1 MLSLAE
7 RAPIYAWLAIRFS
20 REIDAVAWAELRSEP
35 LRSILVQLEPALAQP
50 LSLPLSMETEEM
62 LAEEFARLF
71 LLPNG
76 VSPLATPWVAS
87 MSGREPSLVR
97 DDLTAI
103 VRNGF
108 EALGRKPSGAEP
120 GGRLPLDHVA
130 LLFDLVAVSAV
141 QGSMDSSDLAIAHHL
156 DRELM
161 NEWLVPFGESLTSKA
176 RHPLYGAL
184 GQLIADLHGSPAVPS
199 TAKCSGPRV
208 EST

>member
-7 RAPIYAWLAIRFS
+7 RAPIYAWLATQFT

-35 LRSILVQLEPALAQP
+35 LRSILVRLEPTLTQP
-50 LSLPLSMETEEM
+50 LSLPLSTETKEN

-76 VSPLATPWVAS
+76 VSPLAAPWIAS
-87 MSGREPSLVR
+87 ASGRDPSQVR
-97 DDLTAI
+97 DDLTTI
-103 VRNGF
+103 VGNGF
-108 EALGRKPSGAEP
+108 EALGRKPSGSEP

-130 LLFDLVAVSAV
+130 LLFDLIAVSAA
-141 QGSMDSSDLAIAHHL
+141 QGAMDSSDLAIAHHL

-161 NEWLVPFGESLTSKA
+161 NEWLVSFGETLASKA
-176 RHPLYGAL
+176 RHPLYRAI
-184 GQLIADLHGSPAVPS
+184 GQLVADLHASPGVAS
-199 TAKCSGPRV
+199 TANRPGPRV